1 MTSKLL
7 DVAGEGGIPIEEEE
21 DYVAATDRGWRWKPK
36 GLKQV
41 LFESGWIDPG
51 NRVVLT
57 SSLFERSWIGKLS
70 FRQVYESTQE
80 PEFLLML
87 NYSCD
92 GMTMS

>member
-41 LFESGWIDPG
+41 LFESGWIDPDVPHG
-51 NRVVLT
+51 RYYEGQT
-57 SSLFERSWIGKLS
+57 RR
-70 FRQVYESTQE
+70 FR
-80 PEFLLML
+80 
-87 NYSCD
+87 
-92 GMTMS
+92 